1 MPKRSK
7 ERVTTISTV
16 IESDNAKNS
25 RTKIYEC
32 LNEAERDAAWVADTE
47 TIAKS
52 KEPVDTMNLSIQ
64 NETIHIEKD
73 LHDKDLK

>member
-1 MPKRSK
+1 M
-7 ERVTTISTV
+7 RVTTQKI
-16 IESDNAKNS
+16 S

-64 NETIHIEKD
+64 NETIHIETD

>member
-1 MPKRSK
+1 M
-7 ERVTTISTV
+7 TTQKI
-16 IESDNAKNS
+16 AKKN
-25 RTKIYEC
+25 IYEC
-32 LNEAERDAAWVADTE
+32 LNEAERDAAWVADTN

-64 NETIHIEKD
+64 NEAIHIETE

>member
-1 MPKRSK
+1 MDWYKIR
-7 ERVTTISTV
+7 R
-16 IESDNAKNS
+16 NAKNS

-52 KEPVDTMNLSIQ
+52 KEPVDTMNLGTQ
-64 NETIHIEKD
+64 NEAIRIKPG
-73 LHDKDLK
+73 LHNKDLK